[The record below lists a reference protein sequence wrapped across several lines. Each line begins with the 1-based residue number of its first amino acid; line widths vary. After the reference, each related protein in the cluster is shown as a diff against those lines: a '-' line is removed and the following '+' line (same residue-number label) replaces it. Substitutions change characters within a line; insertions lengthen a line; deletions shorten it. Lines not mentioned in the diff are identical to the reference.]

1 MLPIVVYSA
10 VIIEIVIL
18 FFSPFRK
25 QSAPILFLGL
35 LGFLFAFVPVT
46 TSDNWVYHWYYVNP
60 EISTKFE
67 PLFNWLMHLF
77 YYGGLDYTQ
86 FKIVIF
92 MMEMLLIFWG
102 LNIMKIENKRIV
114 YLFYT
119 LIHFFESGIQ
129 LRNYLMATIVFVAL
143 AYLWRSNKYDNI
155 RFLVLIVIA
164 ILIQSAA
171 AFFIVMLPMKRLNTK
186 KKQLWFISIVSLLS
200 LFIAIPATRSVYIA
214 IVTGVAGKIP
224 VVGTKI
230 LQYALRF
237 EPGQIILI
245 DVLLTILLYSFF
257 SLIIKKLNEKKEYMK
272 YAIFGQQLSL
282 FLFILFPL
290 YLVAYNF
297 DRILIDSMIMFFAIF
312 GKFFNNEI
320 GKTNKFV
327 ILFVAVGLF
336 GTYSYS
342 TYHYGI
348 KYSSTYEP
356 VLYQNTIY
364 PDLNHVMKGDISN
377 E

>member
-1 MLPIVVYSA
+1 M
-10 VIIEIVIL
+10 IL

-25 QSAPILFLGL
+25 QSTPILFLGL

-60 EISTKFE
+60 EVSTKFE
-67 PLFNWLMHLF
+67 PLFNWLMHFF

-155 RFLVLIVIA
+155 RFLFLIVIA
-164 ILIQSAA
+164 ILIQISA
-171 AFFIVMLPMKRLNTK
+171 AFFIVMLPIKRLNTE
-186 KKQLWFISIVSLLS
+186 KKQLWFILIVILLS
-200 LFIAIPATRSVYIA
+200 LFIAIPATRSVYTA
-214 IVTGVAGKIP
+214 IITGVAGKTP

-237 EPGQIILI
+237 KPGQIMLI
-245 DVLLTILLYSFF
+245 DTLLTILLYAFF
-257 SLIIKKLNEKKEYMK
+257 SLIIKKINEKKEYMK

-290 YLVAYNF
+290 YFVAYNF

-327 ILFVAVGLF
+327 VLFVAVGLF

-356 VLYQNTIY
+356 VLYKNTIY
-364 PDLNHVMKGDISN
+364 PDLNHVMKGDGSN